1 MADDEKRAPG
11 RPHGS
16 RNKRTVLME
25 QMLEGDAEKVARAVI
40 KAAQDGDM
48 QAARLV
54 FDRCYPAPK
63 GRLIEIELPEVNTV
77 ADLVPAHG
85 AILAAICTGQI
96 TPDEGAT
103 LAAILESRRKAIET
117 VDLEKR
123 IAAMEEKQ
131 R

>member
-1 MADDEKRAPG
+1 MTDEAKPKIG

-25 QMLEGDAEKVARAVI
+25 QMLEGDAEKVAKAVI
-40 KAAQDGDM
+40 QAAQDGDM

-63 GRLIEIELPEVNTV
+63 GRLIEIELPEVNSV

-85 AILAAICTGQI
+85 AILAAICAGQI

-103 LAAILESRRKAIET
+103 LASILETRRRACHT
-117 VDLEKR
+117 V
-123 IAAMEEKQ
+123 
-131 R
+131 

>member
-1 MADDEKRAPG
+1 
-11 RPHGS
+11 
-16 RNKRTVLME
+16 ME

-63 GRLIEIELPEVNTV
+63 GRLIEIELPEIKTV

-85 AILAAICTGQI
+85 AIMSANCLGQI
-96 TPDEGAT
+96 TPDEGAI
-103 LAAILESRRKAIET
+103 LAGILESRRRAIET
-117 VDLEKR
+117 TELEQR
-123 IAAMEEKQ
+123 IAALENKETKK